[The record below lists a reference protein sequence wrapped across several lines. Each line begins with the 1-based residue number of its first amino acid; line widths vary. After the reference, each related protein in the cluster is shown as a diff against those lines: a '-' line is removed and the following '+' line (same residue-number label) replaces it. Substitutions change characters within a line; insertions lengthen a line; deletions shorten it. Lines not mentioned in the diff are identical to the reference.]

1 MKFKVVLR
9 IKKDYKTKRKF
20 YVLKR
25 NYTINNYFLKVG
37 SKQKVSFLPVLV
49 NTK

>member
-9 IKKDYKTKRKF
+9 IKKDYKSKREF

-25 NYTINNYFLKVG
+25 NYTIFSQGRLQTK
-37 SKQKVSFLPVLV
+37 SEFFASFGDD
-49 NTK
+49 

>member
-9 IKKDYKTKRKF
+9 IKKDYKCKREF

-25 NYTINNYFLKVG
+25 NYAINFFLKVG
-37 SKQKVSFLPVLV
+37 SKQKVSFLPGLV
-49 NTK
+49 TTK